1 MTDNAKTHSHDT
13 NHEGLYTSSANLISD
28 SSQGHGEGGGCG
40 CGGNHGHGHGEGRG
54 HGEGCGCG
62 CGDNDSK
69 KDYTDPDVV
78 REDGTNP
85 AVTTVEEAPG
95 YNQDAAWNDGV
106 LPQEG
111 GDSEASGAADTGKE
125 QIN

>member
-28 SSQGHGEGGGCG
+28 SSQGHGGCG
-40 CGGNHGHGHGEGRG
+40 CGGNHNHNHGDGHG

-62 CGDNDSK
+62 CGDQDSK

-85 AVTTVEEAPG
+85 AVTTVEEAPS

-106 LPQEG
+106 LPQDG
-111 GDSEASGAADTGKE
+111 GDAEASGAADTGKE

>member
-13 NHEGLYTSSANLISD
+13 NHEGLYTSSANLLSD
-28 SSQGHGEGGGCG
+28 SSQ
-40 CGGNHGHGHGEGRG
+40 G

-62 CGDNDSK
+62 CGDDDSK

-111 GDSEASGAADTGKE
+111 GDSGASGAADTGKE